1 MNLLIVEAGIERL
14 TLFTTAVHCAAEEE
28 DHLDDDHTW
37 FTAGSVTFCCGLK
50 FNDLK
55 KKLY

>member
-14 TLFTTAVHCAAEEE
+14 TLFTTAVHCAAAE
-28 DHLDDDHTW
+28 DHLDDDHAW